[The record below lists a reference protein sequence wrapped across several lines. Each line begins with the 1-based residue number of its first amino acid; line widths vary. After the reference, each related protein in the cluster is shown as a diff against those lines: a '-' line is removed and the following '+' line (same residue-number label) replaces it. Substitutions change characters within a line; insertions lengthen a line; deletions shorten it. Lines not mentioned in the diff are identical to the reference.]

1 MLRCR
6 FTFRGQR
13 FDIPDEIEQHYLQNI
28 LQREVQNNK
37 AATIVVVEQTAQ
49 HARRLI
55 ILRQKGDAATP
66 NQSPVIEEASPR
78 LQKLLNW
85 ANQIFSIEVHKHE
98 S

>member
-1 MLRCR
+1 LNSTICR
-6 FTFRGQR
+6 IFCSEKFK
-13 FDIPDEIEQHYLQNI
+13 I
-28 LQREVQNNK
+28 NK

-55 ILRQKGDAATP
+55 ILRQKEDAATP

-85 ANQIFSIEVHKHE
+85 ANQIFSIEVMAHKHE